1 MPYFA
6 SLGYPCVALSLQGT
20 GGTPAVPEGAKK
32 VKISN
37 HVDDWNAFLEGL
49 GDNSDGALGLGLGIN
64 PQIALIGHSFG
75 GLTIMKWL
83 EQYYSQS
90 PNEDDD
96 TQHQPKQQINLGGV
110 ALLCS
115 VPPSGNGPMTLR
127 YLLRSFV
134 DSYKI
139 TVGFAMKKAIVD
151 KPLCRDLFFGGNDDD
166 NGISDQDLERYQS
179 YFERDTVATIDL
191 ADLATKLP
199 SLLVDKQSGNAPFAK
214 QLQTLPLKPLVV
226 GTLDDFIVD
235 RKGVDE
241 TSRYMGIKGGG
252 LMVDSPHDVMLG
264 NKWRNGADAI
274 LNWVKG

>member
-75 GLTIMKWL
+75 G
-83 EQYYSQS
+83 
-90 PNEDDD
+90 
-96 TQHQPKQQINLGGV
+96 
-110 ALLCS
+110 
-115 VPPSGNGPMTLR
+115 
-127 YLLRSFV
+127 
-134 DSYKI
+134 
-139 TVGFAMKKAIVD
+139 
-151 KPLCRDLFFGGNDDD
+151 FFGGNDDD

>member
-1 MPYFA
+1 
-6 SLGYPCVALSLQGT
+6 
-20 GGTPAVPEGAKK
+20 
-32 VKISN
+32 
-37 HVDDWNAFLEGL
+37 
-49 GDNSDGALGLGLGIN
+49 
-64 PQIALIGHSFG
+64 
-75 GLTIMKWL
+75 
-83 EQYYSQS
+83 
-90 PNEDDD
+90 
-96 TQHQPKQQINLGGV
+96 
-110 ALLCS
+110 
-115 VPPSGNGPMTLR
+115 
-127 YLLRSFV
+127 
-134 DSYKI
+134 
-139 TVGFAMKKAIVD
+139 MKKAIVD